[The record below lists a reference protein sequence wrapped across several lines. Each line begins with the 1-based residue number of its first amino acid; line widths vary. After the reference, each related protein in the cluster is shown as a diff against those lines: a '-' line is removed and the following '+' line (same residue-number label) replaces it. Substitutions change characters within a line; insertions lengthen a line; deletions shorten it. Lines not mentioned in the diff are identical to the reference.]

1 MPLVVATMSSK
12 SSSARLADIGGRK
25 LETVG
30 EHVGP
35 PRERAIT
42 IVPLRGRQAL
52 IQRDNPLFGRATLRR
67 KPGLRPLDL
76 GLHHADDLR
85 RVGGWGYWAPLPF
98 GHRYDRS
105 HELLVARLAR
115 TGVVLESH

>member
-35 PRERAIT
+35 PRERAMP

-52 IQRDNPLFGRATLRR
+52 IQRDNPLFGRATPRR
-67 KPGLRPLDL
+67 KPGPSPLDL
-76 GLHHADDLR
+76 GLTTPMISAASA
-85 RVGGWGYWAPLPF
+85 G
-98 GHRYDRS
+98 
-105 HELLVARLAR
+105 VATGRPCRLA
-115 TGVVLESH
+115 